1 MIRPVE
7 FTGKAKK
14 QADKLPARVR
24 ELLFQLALEIGAAG
38 PVRGDWPNFQSC
50 PMTGTIAT

>member
-1 MIRPVE
+1 MTWTVE

-24 ELLFQLALEIGAAG
+24 ELVFQLALEISAA
-38 PVRGDWPNFQSC
+38 
-50 PMTGTIAT
+50 